1 MSRSPAFRGLIAVVC
16 LLSATSPSAAASE
29 YEIGPADVLNVVVLG
44 QAPMSGEMAVDGD
57 GMLNF
62 PFLGRVK
69 ASGLSPSE
77 LERKLITLLSDGYL
91 KRPQV
96 SVSVKQYRSQRVFVT
111 GEVLRPGPYGLR
123 PDRSLLTLLQDV
135 GDLTPNV
142 GHEVI
147 VIRAPPPAPWTPI
160 PPEAPSAEVAPPAA
174 EPEPEPVPA
183 PPMVEPVGEDRSN
196 GHDEDKPKKKKDR
209 DKKAR
214 EKEEREKAEREKA
227 EREKEEREKEAAPEA
242 VAPTP
247 APTPTPLARALYP
260 GEVAG
265 SQIFRLNLRDIRSG
279 YPDKDMQLEVGDTV
293 YLPKAAQFYVSG
305 HVARPGAFRYEEGL
319 TVFQALALAGNP
331 TERGSNKVKLIRL
344 VDGRRKELRPKLSDP
359 VLPEDTLHVPERFF

>member
-1 MSRSPAFRGLIAVVC
+1 MSRLPALGGLIVAVC
-16 LLSATSPSAAASE
+16 LVSYPAPSVSAQE
-29 YEIGPADVLNVVVLG
+29 YEIGPADVLNVLVLG
-44 QAPMSGEMAVDGD
+44 QASMSGEMAVDAS

-69 ASGLSPSE
+69 ASGLSPAE
-77 LERKLITLLSDGYL
+77 LERKLTTLLSDGYL

-96 SVSVKQYRSQRVFVT
+96 SVSVKQFKSQRVFVT
-111 GEVLRPGPYGLR
+111 GEVMRPGPYGLR

-135 GDLTPNV
+135 GDLTANV

-147 VIRAPPPAPWTPI
+147 VVRAPPPAPWTPA
-160 PPEAPSAEVAPPAA
+160 PMEAPPPVEAAPAEAPP
-174 EPEPEPVPA
+174 
-183 PPMVEPVGEDRSN
+183 PPPLVEPVGEDRSN
-196 GHDEDKPKKKKDR
+196 GRDEEKHRDKEKEKEKKD
-209 DKKAR
+209 
-214 EKEEREKAEREKA
+214 E
-227 EREKEEREKEAAPEA
+227 APEEP
-242 VAPTP
+242 APTP

-260 GEVAG
+260 GEVPG

-279 YPDKDMQLEVGDTV
+279 YPDKDMQLQVGDTV

-305 HVARPGAFRYEEGL
+305 HVAKPGAFRYEEGL

-331 TERGSNKVKLIRL
+331 TDRGSNKVKLIRL
-344 VDGRRKELRPKLSDP
+344 VDGKRKEFRPKMSDP